1 MIPTVGYEMF
11 LEQLLAEAAEWEG
24 GVDNAVIVIKRG
36 DALYYRRMPVRDA
49 MMTTVVGMLETAK
62 HYLLV
67 QQREGREWQSE
78 DS

>member
-1 MIPTVGYEMF
+1 M
-11 LEQLLAEAAEWEG
+11 
-24 GVDNAVIVIKRG
+24 IKRG